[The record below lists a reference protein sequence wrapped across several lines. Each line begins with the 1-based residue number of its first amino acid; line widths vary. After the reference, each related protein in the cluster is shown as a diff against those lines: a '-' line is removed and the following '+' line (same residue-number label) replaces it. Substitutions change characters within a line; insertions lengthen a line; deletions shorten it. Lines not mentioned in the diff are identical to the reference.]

1 MYELYEQEIAPDQ
14 RPTIEDINRIIAL
27 ADTQVLVRRVFRP
40 NEVMPYAEALTRK
53 FTILQYQD
61 PETGEWV
68 EGPPPPGMSED
79 INVRAGGVAAPGTP
93 QAAPDAP
100 QAAPDAPQPP
110 TTTSITRPPDVDP
123 GLWQRAIDLV
133 EPEDRNDLE
142 FILQIVERLRDG

>member
-1 MYELYEQEIAPDQ
+1 MGGFQISQHKD
-14 RPTIEDINRIIAL
+14 
-27 ADTQVLVRRVFRP
+27 P
-40 NEVMPYAEALTRK
+40 N
-53 FTILQYQD
+53 
-61 PETGEWV
+61 TGEWV
-68 EGPPPPGMSED
+68 EGPPPPGTSED
-79 INVRAGGVAAPGTP
+79 INVRAGGVAAPGAP
-93 QAAPDAP
+93 QAAPDATQASPGTP